1 MHPNH
6 LTQDN
11 DTAQPQRRRVLELG
25 ASLLLAG
32 GLPASALLA
41 QPRNKTAREIEE
53 SLAIG
58 LRYGWLGRSDVQTF
72 ISDISEKHNLP
83 RTWLWEHFDGLG
95 AQPRALLLMNPPPP
109 PPGEV
114 PRKRSWARY
123 LSQHADA
130 TRIKAGRAFMAEHRR
145 VLDDVA
151 QQSGVPA
158 QVIAAIIGVETKY
171 GQFTGRFP
179 TLETLTTLAFESPR
193 RSEFFRRELESLL
206 VMGRQGIVNLKE
218 VRGSF
223 AGALGL
229 PQFMPSSWQNF
240 ARGYRDPSRAD
251 LINDPHDAIA
261 SVGNFLKL
269 HGWRANMPTH
279 TVALMSLNAQ
289 PSGFVAPQLEPI
301 HTVATLQA
309 AGIEQQSPRLLPG
322 TKASLIDLPEEDD
335 SVTYWIA
342 AHNFFV
348 VTQYNRSFMYAA
360 AVLTLAESLEG

>member
-1 MHPNH
+1 MH
-6 LTQDN
+6 DN
-11 DTAQPQRRRVLELG
+11 QTMLLQRRRMLELG
-25 ASLLLAG
+25 AGLLLAAG
-32 GLPASALLA
+32 APAAGLMA
-41 QPRNKTAREIEE
+41 QPRNKTARELEE

-72 ISDISEKHNLP
+72 ISDLADKHNLP
-83 RTWLWEHFDGLG
+83 RPWLWQQFEGLG

-109 PPGEV
+109 PPGET

-123 LSQHADA
+123 LSQHADI
-130 TRIKAGRAFMAEHRR
+130 TRIKAGRAFMAEHRQ
-145 VLDDVA
+145 VLSDVA
-151 QQSGVPA
+151 KQSGVPA
-158 QVIAAIIGVETKY
+158 PVIAAIIGVETKY

-193 RSEFFRRELESLL
+193 RGEFFRKELESLL
-206 VMGRQGIVNLKE
+206 LMGHQGVVNLRE

-240 ARGYRDPSRAD
+240 AMGYRDPVRAD
-251 LINDPHDAIA
+251 LINNPHDAIA

-269 HGWRANMPTH
+269 HGWRANAPSH
-279 TVALMSLNAQ
+279 TVAVVSLNVQ
-289 PSGFVAPQLEPI
+289 PEAFVAPKLEPL
-301 HTVATLQA
+301 HTVAQLHS
-309 AGIEQQSPRLLPG
+309 AGIDQQVPMLSPDTR
-322 TKASLIDLPEEDD
+322 ASLIDLPEEDD

-360 AVLTLAESLEG
+360 AVLTLAESLDA